1 MNKIIITTEKMEW
14 WINHCEEY
22 KIDKLAGSIPKD
34 DPLKYY
40 QLLLIEK
47 RNRNVKDKL
56 KEIEFYVKAYS
67 YLYNIE
73 EDKVK
78 VMDFGEVKEKIT
90 TFRKEY
96 E

>member
-1 MNKIIITTEKMEW
+1 MDKIIITTEKMEW
-14 WINHCEEY
+14 WINHCDKY
-22 KIDKLAGSIPKD
+22 QIDKLAGTIPKD

-47 RNRNVKDKL
+47 RNRSVKDKL
-56 KEIEFYVKAYS
+56 KEIEFYNLAYS
-67 YLYNIE
+67 YLYNLDI
-73 EDKVK
+73 DKVK
-78 VMDFGEVKEKIT
+78 AMDFGEVKEKIM